1 MFLYF
6 EQISLILLLKYKCAY
21 KKYLSLRK
29 QKMILVFLIILPI
42 CFMFTAKYK
51 IEGLSM
57 AHEEE
62 SSVDVSSPRDVNS
75 PLVNFLLFFILQ
87 SHHKRLQQFQE

>member
-1 MFLYF
+1 
-6 EQISLILLLKYKCAY
+6 
-21 KKYLSLRK
+21 
-29 QKMILVFLIILPI
+29 
-42 CFMFTAKYK
+42 MFTAKYK

-75 PLVNFLLFFILQ
+75 PLVNFNLFFILQ